1 MPASGSCAVVFIC
14 PRTLVRPRGDD
25 TDRNRGNAKAQG
37 LTGTKRSFCRLNR
50 VNCTDERYLRSV
62 REKIVNR
69 LRLILHSGL
78 ASLAV
83 CVAAASAAAQGRE
96 AFLARQTIH
105 CAGCNL
111 GGAKLDRR
119 DLTGAD
125 LSGADLTFADLWE
138 ARLTN
143 ASLRKATLTDANL
156 HAATLLRA
164 DMSGVVGE
172 RTVLTQA
179 NMRGAKLSDAVLQEA
194 DLFQADLVEADLS
207 R

>member
-1 MPASGSCAVVFIC
+1 MPASGSCAVVLIC
-14 PRTLVRPRGDD
+14 PRTLARPRGDD
-25 TDRNRGNAKAQG
+25 TNRNRGNAKAQG
-37 LTGTKRSFCRLNR
+37 LTGTKRRFRRLNR

-119 DLTGAD
+119 DLTGPD
-125 LSGADLTFADLWE
+125 LTGADL
-138 ARLTN
+138 
-143 ASLRKATLTDANL
+143 
-156 HAATLLRA
+156 
-164 DMSGVVGE
+164 
-172 RTVLTQA
+172 
-179 NMRGAKLSDAVLQEA
+179 RGASFSPTILRGTNLPGGHPRGAHRQRRD
-194 DLFQADLVEADLS
+194 
-207 R
+207 